1 MATRIYQGRII
12 TVEYENAA
20 EISGSMSAEEALVYT
35 FNLFQEAINYHLV
48 ALAGMAESCAKG
60 QSVGVRFRNKVQSI
74 WGEHPKGKES
84 GKTLQQSLAKTLHLR
99 EDASFEEVVA
109 VIFEGCDRKEV
120 LPYVQQF
127 IMNRTQK
134 GDGAIQQEGRAL
146 LPKLCDADFGGN
158 YDYSA
163 KEKNAAVGN
172 TRLKRELARTDIT
185 QEELEQLA
193 NEMDLSWAAIKTQ
206 PNENH
211 TASLCYSQDETCTKV
226 REIMDELSEC
236 LYKKTDKAWEKY
248 ASKRGLNLYEEVR
261 QTIAQRPVINSA
273 HLLAKNRAVA
283 AALKQAAV
291 FFMYYP
297 CRLSADLLKVKL
309 GKEKPE
315 KGEVTEY
322 DCSALENDPIL
333 LARGTR
339 GYIYRGFTALPDWQQ
354 DGAKMYST
362 EWDILAFKDALK
374 MLHSYELKTQERKKH
389 VDELNEELLYMVEGK
404 GKAPSQSGEH
414 DNATPVLKDDPRY
427 VLVEELVREIT
438 PEAGRDYTI
447 SHRALNAFDEVK
459 EEWLKAEKKG
469 IADEENLKA
478 IVRKIQG
485 ESSRFGA
492 GVLFEALC
500 KEKYRP
506 IWHDWK
512 DKQSWVR
519 STNILKDY
527 GHVQEL
533 KAEIE
538 QYKQEVRITA
548 AEAEYSP
555 RQLLFSDIGSFGKKQ
570 PGHEYIRGQ
579 KGKLRLRVAV
589 QDARGRL
596 TGATVLV
603 RYSAPRF
610 ERDELG
616 VDAANWTKPKKGEDT
631 TVPWLQPMM
640 KALHIDESLIRLDKE
655 PAVALQVKKD
665 KKQGNVC
672 LLNFPVTMNLEPL
685 HQYMGK
691 AALWKNQMLGGQ
703 DEKLHLHWPATYKGK
718 ETPWWENK
726 SIQNNGFDVLGI
738 DLGMRYA
745 AAWSLTHVQKED
757 KLYTKRGSELQG
769 RYVGDSGNLMWYGYS
784 IKQGLMK
791 IDGEGNHYRH
801 LESRKNDNTP
811 QSPAGITGAS
821 DDDKKLAKDILSRVG
836 MPLPDSADKDVLV
849 LGNAALRAFKRLIS
863 RFRRYQSFLV
873 KLKDEEKRDGALQ
886 EAKVFFAYNE
896 TTKQYIPQIL
906 QKIEEND
913 DVAVRDLLLG
923 ALLELRA
930 ALPTVASDLMNLI
943 LPRKKGTWQWV
954 EDYKPGY
961 ICSGRIDLV
970 DKNTPERLIY
980 HRGGL
985 SVKRLTQLEKLRQA
999 LQALNHILWWEPG
1012 VTVPFG
1018 NDLKN
1023 IPVVDPCPQLLEKIE
1038 NVREQRVNKIAHDIV
1053 AQALG
1058 VRLVQ
1063 PRKDKNSGGKDI
1075 VHGEYELIPGRKP
1088 VDFVVLENLSRY
1100 LTSVDRSSDENVT
1113 LMRWC
1118 HRQLVAKVKQLLEEV
1133 FGIPVICTHAAYTSK
1148 FDALTS
1154 APGFRAQEL
1163 NAAMVN
1169 RLAQSSDSKDKRIGE
1184 AYSKILEKLSEDTQK
1199 NNIKLLAPDS
1209 RNGGE
1214 YFVSRSSQGVRVT
1227 NADINAAVNIAWRG
1241 IAAPESLHLLHRIR
1255 LEKKKGEMKP
1265 REANMREKSLKGDY
1279 VLKQHRSLHEV
1290 DDIITAFC
1298 LTDDIPGVL
1307 PFASYQSEKY
1317 ASYNVVY
1324 GRDLWRT
1331 MKNNWWSMCHMY
1343 NLRVLEKYGVRVGL
1357 LKELIQSLNS
1367 PLDDD
1372 DIPM

>member
-1 MATRIYQGRII
+1 MSA
-12 TVEYENAA
+12 EYENSA
-20 EISGSMSAEEALVYT
+20 EICGGMSAKEALIYT

-48 ALAGMAESCAKG
+48 ALAGMADACEEG
-60 QSVGVRFRNKVQSI
+60 RTVGMKFRKQVQGI
-74 WGEHPKGKES
+74 WTEHPKGKEAA
-84 GKTLQQSLAKTLHLR
+84 KTLQQSLAKTLHLHK
-99 EDASFEEVVA
+99 DASFEEVVA
-109 VIFEGCDRKEV
+109 FIFEGCERKDV

-127 IMNRTQK
+127 IMNCTQK
-134 GDGAIQQEGRAL
+134 GDGAIQKEGRGL
-146 LPKLCDADFGGN
+146 LPKLCDAGFGGN
-158 YDYSA
+158 YDYSV
-163 KEKNAAVGN
+163 KEKNAAAGN
-172 TRLKRELARTDIT
+172 IRLIRELGRSDIT
-185 QEELEQLA
+185 QAELEQLA

-206 PNENH
+206 PNEDH
-211 TASLCYSQDETCTKV
+211 TVSLCYTQDETRIKV
-226 REIMDELSEC
+226 YEIIDELSEGLC
-236 LYKKTDKAWEKY
+236 KKTDKAWEKY
-248 ASKRGLNLYEEVR
+248 ARERGLNLYDEV
-261 QTIAQRPVINSA
+261 QQIIEQRPIINSA
-273 HLLAKNRAVA
+273 HLLAKNNKAA

-309 GKEKPE
+309 GKEKTE

-333 LARGTR
+333 LARGAR
-339 GYIYRGFTALPDWQQ
+339 GYIYRGYTALPDWQQ
-354 DGAKMYST
+354 EGTKMYSS
-362 EWDILAFKDALK
+362 EWDILAFKEALK
-374 MLHSYELKTQERKKH
+374 ILHSYELKTRERKMH
-389 VDELNEELLYMVEGK
+389 VDELTEELQYIEEGEGKAPDQKGEDDNAMPVLKGDPRYTLLEELL
-404 GKAPSQSGEH
+404 H
-414 DNATPVLKDDPRY
+414 
-427 VLVEELVREIT
+427 EIT
-438 PEAGRDYTI
+438 PEVGRDYTI

-469 IADEENLKA
+469 VADEESLKA

-485 ESSRFGA
+485 ESSRFGSA
-492 GVLFEALC
+492 VLFEALC
-500 KEKYRP
+500 QEKYRP
-506 IWHDWK
+506 IWHDWEDITNK
-512 DKQSWVR
+512 VWTR

-533 KAEIE
+533 KAEIK
-538 QYKQEVRITA
+538 QYSQEVRITA

-555 RQLLFSDIGSFGKKQ
+555 RQLLFSDIGSFGKKH
-570 PGHEYIRGQ
+570 PGHEYMRGQ
-579 KGKLRLRVAV
+579 KAKLRLRVAV
-589 QDARGRL
+589 QDACGRL

-616 VDAANWTKPKKGEDT
+616 VDAANWTKPKKGDDT

-640 KALHIDESLIRLDKE
+640 KVLQIDESLIRLDKE

-665 KKQGNVC
+665 KKQGYAC
-672 LLNFPVTMNLEPL
+672 LLNFPVTMDLEPL
-685 HQYMGK
+685 HQYIGK

-703 DEKLHLHWPATYKGK
+703 DEKLHLHWPSTYKGK

-738 DLGMRYA
+738 DLGMRNGS
-745 AAWSLTHVQKED
+745 AWSLVHVQTED

-769 RYVGDSGNLMWYGYS
+769 RYIGDSGNLTWYGYN
-784 IKQGLMK
+784 IKHGLMK

-801 LESRKNDNTP
+801 LESRKNDSMP
-811 QSPAGITGAS
+811 QSPAGITRAS
-821 DDDKKLAKDILSRVG
+821 DVDKKLAKAILSRVG
-836 MPLPDSADKDVLV
+836 MPLTDRADKDVLV
-849 LGNAALRAFKRLIS
+849 LGNAALKAFKRLIS
-863 RFRRYQSFLV
+863 RFRRYQSILV
-873 KLKDEEKRDGALQ
+873 KLKNEDKKDGAMQ
-886 EAKVFFAYNE
+886 EAKEFFAYNE

-913 DVAVRDLLLG
+913 DIGVSDLLLG
-923 ALLELRA
+923 SLLELRV
-930 ALPTVASDLMNLI
+930 ALPNIASDLMNLI

-954 EDYKPGY
+954 EDFKPGH
-961 ICSGRIDLV
+961 ICSGRIELV
-970 DKNTPERLIY
+970 DRNTPERLIY

-985 SVKRLTQLEKLRQA
+985 SVKRLTQLENLRQA

-1018 NDLKN
+1018 KELKN

-1058 VRLVQ
+1058 VQLVRS
-1063 PRKDKNSGGKDI
+1063 RKDKNPGGKDI

-1100 LTSVDRSSDENVT
+1100 LTSVDREPEENVT

-1163 NAAMVN
+1163 DAALAT
-1169 RLAQSSDSKDKRIGE
+1169 RLKQSSDLNDKRIGE
-1184 AYSKILEKLSEDTQK
+1184 VYFKILEELSEAPQK
-1199 NNIKLLAPDS
+1199 NKIKLLVPDR

-1214 YFVSRSSQGVRVT
+1214 YFVSLSSQGVRVT

-1241 IAAPESLHLLHRIR
+1241 IAAPEALHLLHRLR

-1265 REANMREKSLKGDY
+1265 REANMREKALKDVY
-1279 VLKQHRSLHEV
+1279 ELNHHRSLQEV
-1290 DDIITAFC
+1290 NQMITAFC
-1298 LTDDIPGVL
+1298 LTDDLPGLL
-1307 PFASYQSEKY
+1307 PFASYQSEKH
-1317 ASYNVVY
+1317 ASYSVVH
-1324 GRDLWRT
+1324 GRDLWK
-1331 MKNNWWSMCHMY
+1331 MIKNYRWNMCHIY
-1343 NLRVLEKYGVRVGL
+1343 NFRVLKKYDTCTEL
-1357 LKELIQSLNS
+1357 LKELIEPLSM

-1372 DIPM
+1372 AIPM